1 MKKPKKSIYTLRVR
15 GLFLYKIKADT
26 EKEARQ
32 ILEEKS
38 GRGSKTRIEGKL
50 IKESYAT
57 AQLLS
62 REDNKE
68 KNK

>member
-32 ILEEKS
+32 ILEEK
-38 GRGSKTRIEGKL
+38 GGIDIDGELFT
-50 IKESYAT
+50 ESYAN
-57 AQLLS
+57 AHLIA
-62 REDNKE
+62 REENKE
-68 KNK
+68 KNR

>member
-15 GLFLYKIKADT
+15 GCFLYSIKADT

-32 ILEEKS
+32 ILEEK
-38 GRGSKTRIEGKL
+38 GGIDIEGKL
-50 IKESYAT
+50 ITESYAN
-57 AQLLS
+57 AHLLS

-68 KNK
+68 KNI

>member
-32 ILEEKS
+32 ILEEK
-38 GRGSKTRIEGKL
+38 GGIDIDVELFT
-50 IKESYAT
+50 ESYAN
-57 AQLLS
+57 AHLIA

-68 KNK
+68 KNR